1 MADEYDDPVF
11 ERLAV
16 SAVVESQSSFP
27 QQPVPQQRIR
37 AGFNAILVN
46 STQDGNPILQAIKTV
61 PWEYADIQ
69 PDFVIGATSCAV
81 FLSLKYHRLHPEYI
95 YNRIRNLGKQ
105 YVLRVMLVLCDID
118 NHKESLRELTK
129 TCVVSDFTLIV
140 AWTPMEAGR
149 YLESFKSLET
159 APAKE
164 IKGQVSTVYSDQLVD
179 CLTSIRAVN
188 KNDAYSLIGNFGSL
202 KNAFNATTDELTA
215 IGGWGPQKVKNFM
228 NVITLPF
235 TIKSGTSKKKQ
246 DEILTQATQIPR
258 DEVNGDFGPGKD
270 HSVATST
277 MMVDDMRNSQQ
288 AGARSHDVADFDTA
302 ANEEF
307 QQEDAQNQRGTLAI
321 QSDTLVPER
330 RVNPEYQNTLEI
342 LKKMREASGYGGA
355 SG

>member
-11 ERLAV
+11 ERLA
-16 SAVVESQSSFP
+16 AKAFEDSQKSFP
-27 QQPVPQQRIR
+27 KQPVPQQQVR

-46 STQDGNPILQAIKTV
+46 STQNGNPILQAIKTV

-69 PDFVIGATSCAV
+69 PDFVVGVTACAV

-95 YNRIRNLGKQ
+95 YNRIRDLGKQ
-105 YVLRVMLVLCDID
+105 YVLRIMLVLCDID

-129 TCVVSDFTLIV
+129 TCIVSDFTLIV
-140 AWTPMEAGR
+140 AWTPTEAGR

-202 KNAFNATTDELTA
+202 KNAFNATSEELTA
-215 IGGWGPQKVKNFM
+215 IGGWGPQKIKNYM
-228 NVITLPF
+228 NAIDLPF

-246 DEILTQATQIPR
+246 DEVLMQATQVPR
-258 DEVNGDFGPGKD
+258 SEYNGDYGPGAD
-270 HSVATST
+270 HSSSREIGTTS
-277 MMVDDMRNSQQ
+277 VPISAEVVLDDRRVSEEI
-288 AGARSHDVADFDTA
+288 APSI
-302 ANEEF
+302 NEETPL
-307 QQEDAQNQRGTLAI
+307 EGPSTNDENAVRARAART
-321 QSDTLVPER
+321 
-330 RVNPEYQNTLEI
+330 NPEYQGTLDI
-342 LKKMREASGYGGA
+342 LKKMREASGYGLA
-355 SG
+355 KE